1 MSVKK
6 QEKWALLELAAI
18 GGLIFVSPAW
28 LWSMPLWIAAMIACL
43 IRGEL
48 WEVTDDAEDR

>member
-1 MSVKK
+1 MKK
-6 QEKWALLELAAI
+6 QEKYALLELAAI

-28 LWSMPLWIAAMIACL
+28 PWSMPLWIAAMIACL

-48 WEVTDDAEDR
+48 WEESDDAKNR